1 MSSNRIVTI
10 GIGGASCSGK
20 TTLAKWLLKVLP
32 NCTLFFQDEFF
43 KLEND
48 LPIDPTT
55 KYTNWDCPEAINFP
69 LFLSTLK
76 DLHQTGSLPTTFVSN
91 EINNVHSD
99 VKGCGLYELV
109 RRLSLRVNEVLDA
122 LAGDDD
128 KNNEWYFVL
137 VDGFLLYYDPEV
149 IKELDVKLFVR
160 ADRYAV
166 DPPDYFDKIVW
177 PNYVEFHKN
186 LSIKELSSGVID
198 GVKSGHTAIEDL
210 VVLDT
215 NNEENFGENLEEAV
229 ETVIRFIER

>member
-1 MSSNRIVTI
+1 MSSNRI
-10 GIGGASCSGK
+10 
-20 TTLAKWLLKVLP
+20 
-32 NCTLFFQDEFF
+32 
-43 KLEND
+43 LEND

-91 EINNVHSD
+91 EIKNAHSD
-99 VKGCGLYELV
+99 VKTYGLYELV
-109 RRLSLRVNEVLDA
+109 RRLSLRVNEVLNE
-122 LAGDDD
+122 LAEDGD

-160 ADRYAV
+160 ADHDTLKQRREDRAGYITV
-166 DPPDYFDKIVW
+166 EDPPDYFDKIVW
-177 PNYVEFHKN
+177 PSYVEFHKH
-186 LSIKELSSGVID
+186 LSIN
-198 GVKSGHTAIEDL
+198 GVKSGHTVIEDL

-229 ETVIRFIER
+229 ETVIRFIERSYNISIL